1 MKENYVEV
9 DSLRHEIDNQ
19 ELSGNSVAGFRT
31 AVRMTSQGRCGGLSL
46 FLMNVHHQMSA
57 MDRMNKIGG

>member
-19 ELSGNSVAGFRT
+19 ELSGNSAAGFRT
-31 AVRMTSQGRCGGLSL
+31 AIRMTSQGRCGRLL
-46 FLMNVHHQMSA
+46 HHQMSA
-57 MDRMNKIGG
+57 VDRMNKIGG